1 MKDKKIKQENLADNG
16 NLAMVS
22 LRPCSALRQDRSLSS
37 AFYFPSAIFCLLFAS
52 CSITQPHVPVID
64 RATGSQ
70 KFAGKPGTAFRETG
84 KFYLVQ
90 KGDTLYGI
98 ALNHGLSYK
107 ELAEWNNID
116 DPGAIDIGQQLNLSP
131 PAPSMQPSLFAL
143 SEPAQPA
150 LSETAMPTAVA
161 VPEEKFVAD
170 TDKLKTGPKA
180 LKLPYS
186 EQAMAQLQGLA
197 DTPPTLTAQ
206 VEPAT
211 EKIAKVESKLQPQT
225 TKIIAGDQIEW
236 IWPAKGKMLES
247 FSESSKGVN
256 IAGKLGQPVLAAA
269 SGKVVYSGAGL
280 RGYGNLIIV
289 KHNDTYLSAY
299 AHNSKLLV
307 KEGQAV
313 TRGQKIAEMGNS
325 DTELVKLHFEI
336 RMHGKPVDPLKHLPA
351 ISG

>member
-1 MKDKKIKQENLADNG
+1 MKGKKIKQENLADGG
-16 NLAMVS
+16 NFATVS
-22 LRPCSALRQDRSLSS
+22 IRLRAALCQDGSS
-37 AFYFPSAIFCLLFAS
+37 PFVFYLPSAIFCLLLAS

-64 RATGSQ
+64 RALGSQ
-70 KFAGKPGTAFRETG
+70 KFTDRSGTATGETG
-84 KFYLVQ
+84 TFYIVQ

-98 ALNHGLSYK
+98 ALNHGFSYK

-116 DPGAIDIGQQLNLSP
+116 NPNSIDIGQQLSLSP
-131 PAPSMQPSLFAL
+131 PAQPAQPSLFAL
-143 SEPAQPA
+143 SEPAPPA
-150 LSETAMPTAVA
+150 LSEIAAPKVPAE
-161 VPEEKFVAD
+161 PEEKFVAS
-170 TDKLKTGPKA
+170 TDKLKIEPKA

-206 VEPAT
+206 AGPAT
-211 EKIAKVESKLQPQT
+211 EKIAKVESELQPQT
-225 TKIIAGDQIEW
+225 TEIIAGDQIEW
-236 IWPAKGKMLES
+236 IWPAKGKVLEG
-247 FSESSKGVN
+247 FSESSKGVD

-269 SGKVVYSGAGL
+269 AGKVVYSGAGL

>member
-1 MKDKKIKQENLADNG
+1 MKGKKTKQENPTNSG
-16 NLAMVS
+16 NPVMVS
-22 LRPCSALRQDRSLSS
+22 LRPRSALCQDRPLFPV
-37 AFYFPSAIFCLLFAS
+37 FYLPSAIFCLLLAS

-64 RATGSQ
+64 RAPPQ
-70 KFAGKPGTAFRETG
+70 KLAGKPSIASGETS
-84 KFYLVQ
+84 KFYTVQ

-98 ALNHGLSYK
+98 ALNHGLGYK

-116 DPGAIDIGQQLNLSP
+116 NPNAIDIGQQLNLSP
-131 PAPSMQPSLFAL
+131 PAQPAQPSLFAL
-143 SEPAQPA
+143 SEPAPPTLA
-150 LSETAMPTAVA
+150 ETAVPKAVA
-161 VPEEKFVAD
+161 EPEGKFVAN
-170 TDKLKTGPKA
+170 TDKLKIEPKA

-186 EQAMAQLQGLA
+186 EQAMAQLQGLV
-197 DTPPTLTAQ
+197 DTPPTLAAQ
-206 VEPAT
+206 TEPAA
-211 EKIAKVESKLQPQT
+211 EKIAKVKSEPQPQT
-225 TKIIAGDQIEW
+225 TESTAGNQVEW
-236 IWPAKGKMLES
+236 IWPAKGKVLEG
-247 FSESSKGVN
+247 FSESSKGVD

-269 SGKVVYSGAGL
+269 AGKVVYSGTGL

-307 KEGQAV
+307 KEGQTV

-336 RMHGKPVDPLKHLPA
+336 RMHGKPVDPLKHLPI